1 MATSAQAAQITGK
14 ADIVDGDTIKILGL
28 SLRLSAIDAP
38 EALQQCKDKSGSP
51 WNCGRASTRAL
62 AGLLNQGEVT
72 CSGDKKD
79 AYKRLLVFCTVN
91 GINVNQWMVS
101 KGWAFAFIK
110 YDKRYQGQQ
119 IRAESKRV
127 GIWRGTVQKPWEWRR
142 GKLTEAS
149 TGKQGDC
156 LIKGNINRRKER
168 IYHMPFHQ
176 FYGRTRINEAKGERW
191 FCTENEALKAGW
203 RRALR

>member
-1 MATSAQAAQITGK
+1 MRYFAALFLILMTTGAQAAQITGK
-14 ADIVDGDTIKILGL
+14 VDIVDGDTIKILGL

-38 EALQQCKDKSGSP
+38 EALQQCKDKTGSP
-51 WNCGRASTRAL
+51 WNCGKASTRAL
-62 AGLLNQGEVT
+62 AGLLNQGEVS

-110 YDKRYQGQQ
+110 YDKRYQSQQ

-127 GIWRGTVQKPWEWRR
+127 GIWRGTCSKTLGMASWQARR
-142 GKLTEAS
+142 GFNRE
-149 TGKQGDC
+149 TGWMSHQG
-156 LIKGNINRRKER
+156 
-168 IYHMPFHQ
+168 
-176 FYGRTRINEAKGERW
+176 
-191 FCTENEALKAGW
+191 
-203 RRALR
+203 